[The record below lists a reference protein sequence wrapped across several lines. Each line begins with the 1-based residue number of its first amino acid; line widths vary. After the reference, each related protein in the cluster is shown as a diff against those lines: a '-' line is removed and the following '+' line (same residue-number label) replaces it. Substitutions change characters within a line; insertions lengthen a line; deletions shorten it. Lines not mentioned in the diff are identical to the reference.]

1 MEKIKPVSLQGIKTV
16 SLKER
21 KSKVTVD
28 LFGKRYSP
36 GGSVAQFLEGLPHIL
51 GAQDLREVIE
61 RIVKAHQEGNTIIL
75 GMGAHVI
82 KVGLS
87 PIVIQLMEEGVVSGI
102 ALNGAGAIHD
112 VEVAME
118 GKTSEEVETELAL

>member
-1 MEKIKPVSLQGIKTV
+1 MERIQPVSLEGIKTV

-21 KSKVTVD
+21 KSKGTVD

-61 RIVKAHQEGNTIIL
+61 RIVAAHQEGNTIIL

-87 PIVIQLMEEGVVSGI
+87 PIVIQLMER
-102 ALNGAGAIHD
+102 
-112 VEVAME
+112 
-118 GKTSEEVETELAL
+118 